1 MVMKGPSQRI
11 YGQILIHG
19 FQDQYAI
26 MEIKNVITHLR
37 QGDQKL
43 VHKVEK
49 DLMKGVKY
57 LNNCVMKYWNRSIK
71 QILHDKVVKFIV
83 FFGYIYP

>member
-1 MVMKGPSQRI
+1 
-11 YGQILIHG
+11 
-19 FQDQYAI
+19 
-26 MEIKNVITHLR
+26 MEIKNAITHLR
-37 QGDQKL
+37 QGGQKL

-83 FFGYIYP
+83 FFWLYLTKKWSFFTKNGYKT